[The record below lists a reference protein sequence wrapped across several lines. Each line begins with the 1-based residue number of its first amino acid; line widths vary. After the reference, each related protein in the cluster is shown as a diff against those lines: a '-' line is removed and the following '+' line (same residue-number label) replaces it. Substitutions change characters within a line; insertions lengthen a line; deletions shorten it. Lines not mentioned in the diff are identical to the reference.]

1 MKLQSIEI
9 QGFKSFKDK
18 IKLQFNKPICAIV
31 GPNGSGKSNISDAIR
46 WVLGEQSVKSLR
58 GTKMEDV
65 IFSGT
70 NKYKPLNFAQV
81 SLNFDNAEKW
91 IPIEY
96 GEVNITRRV
105 FRTGESEYYINK
117 KPCRLKD
124 IREIFMDTGIGKEG
138 YSIIG
143 QGRIDEILSS
153 KSEDRRFIFEE
164 ASGIS
169 KYKYKKEESLKKL
182 EKTISNLGR
191 IEDILT
197 QKIEQRDYLKEQSD
211 RATIG
216 LQLTNEIK
224 ILDLYFNKLEI
235 EKNEREILRNLEE
248 TSLLNDDI
256 SKNRNKINLLNTEIT
271 SLEEKVDILKE
282 KYESLQNEYSNL
294 EKEINNL
301 NLEVKLNE
309 EKIKYEDSEIIRLKE
324 EEKYLQEKNN
334 RLKIKIEENI
344 EERQVIEK
352 NIEETSKNI
361 DKYNKEKNIFSK
373 ELQKNEESLK
383 ILEEEKE
390 NYIEK
395 LKNIEVEQ
403 RTEENIENSNREKI
417 KNDEVIRDK
426 LLKDIEE
433 LKNNINHKEIE
444 LKDDY
449 KIIDDLNSVIADLE
463 KEINKLKNNIQNKN
477 NNKTDISIQI
487 KDLNREFSF
496 YKNIIE
502 NYEGYNRQVSTFF
515 KKIKSS
521 NLNTLPLGTL
531 AELINV
537 EEKYSVA
544 INNVLAGTLQN
555 LVVNN
560 ENDAKELIDFLKR
573 EKIGR
578 LTFLPLNK
586 IKGRNPIPKF
596 NDNRILSI
604 ASEIIE
610 CDEKYK
616 SLINYF
622 LGRTI
627 LVSNIDDAII
637 ISKKYK
643 QFRVVSLDGDI
654 FNSWGSVIG
663 GYSNNKKT
671 INIINRKKNL
681 DSIKDK
687 LEDLKQKYN
696 KLENEV
702 SDLQN
707 KIIYNKNLFNEKNKD
722 LEILKKNKNSK
733 EKKIEEINTQIYIK
747 ENSYNEI
754 EKSINEFYLKS
765 LETKDIGNVD
775 EIKKK
780 LEKIKISYNNVR
792 ERRSQIT
799 SKINFLD
806 LEIIKENS
814 KLESFKRDLG
824 INDNNRN
831 EFKNEIEDTNIRIK
845 TISNNIL
852 ELINNL
858 KTREEKLKVDKY
870 KLEEINGKASLL
882 KEVIPTEKNNYE
894 TNLKLFL
901 EKKDEVNDIKNIS
914 SKLEYNLEIINN
926 KIENLTSSK
935 NKILSNMYEEYNVF
949 LEKFTLVY
957 NIDNRSK
964 SDLKKLKSKLKNLG
978 YFSTDSI
985 EEYKTI
991 NEEVEFLS
999 AQKDDLLNS
1008 KDDIESIIKTLDID
1022 MKKMF
1027 AKSFNVI
1034 NTKFNEIFHILFD
1047 GGHASLEIQ
1056 DNDVLNGGIDIVA
1069 EPPGKK
1075 LQNLSL
1081 LSGGERALT
1090 AVALLFAIFETSP
1103 SPFCILDEIDAAL
1116 DEANISRYTKYL
1128 KSFTDTTQFI
1138 MISHRKTTME
1148 IADILYGVSMEE
1160 EGVSKVIS
1168 LEIE

>member
-58 GTKMEDV
+58 GSKMEDV

-81 SLNFDNAEKW
+81 SLNFDNIEKW
-91 IPIEY
+91 IPVEY
-96 GEVNITRRV
+96 SEVNITRRV

-182 EKTISNLGR
+182 DKTISNLGR
-191 IEDILT
+191 IEDILN
-197 QKIEQRDYLKEQSD
+197 QKVDQRDYLKEQSD
-211 RATIG
+211 KAKIG
-216 LQLTNEIK
+216 LELTNEIK
-224 ILDLYFNKLEI
+224 LLDLYFNKLEI
-235 EKNEREILRNLEE
+235 EKSEIE
-248 TSLLNDDI
+248 I
-256 SKNRNKINLLNTEIT
+256 SKNIKETSSLKEDINKNKNTIESLNEEINLL
-271 SLEEKVDILKE
+271 EKEVDLLKE
-282 KYESLQNEYSNL
+282 KYESLQLEYSKL
-294 EKEINNL
+294 EKNINDINL
-301 NLEVKLNE
+301 QVKLNE

-324 EEKYLQEKNN
+324 EEKYLLEKENT
-334 RLKIKIEENI
+334 LKIKIEKNI
-344 EERQVIEK
+344 KQQKELEESIKEISKKIEDYNIEK
-352 NIEETSKNI
+352 NTFSKKLEE
-361 DKYNKEKNIFSK
+361 NKEI
-373 ELQKNEESLK
+373 LK
-383 ILEEEKE
+383 KLEEDKE
-390 NYIEK
+390 IYTEK

-403 RTEENIENSNREKI
+403 RTEENIENTNREKI
-417 KNDEVIRDK
+417 KNNELIRDK
-426 LLKDIEE
+426 LLKEIEA
-433 LKNNINHKEIE
+433 LKDSNNLKRNE
-444 LKDDY
+444 LKDVDSS
-449 KIIDDLNSVIADLE
+449 IDNLISNIKELEEEINNLNSAIE
-463 KEINKLKNNIQNKN
+463 EKNNK
-477 NNKTDISIQI
+477 KSDTSIQI
-487 KDLNREFSF
+487 KDLTREFLF

-515 KKIKSS
+515 KKIKNSKL
-521 NLNTLPLGTL
+521 NLLPLGTL

-537 EEKYSVA
+537 EEKYSIA
-544 INNVLAGTLQN
+544 INNVLSGTLQN
-555 LVVNN
+555 IVVDT
-560 ENDAKELIDFLKR
+560 ENDAKVLIDFLKK

-596 NDNRILSI
+596 NDDKILSI

-610 CDEKYK
+610 CDDKYK

-622 LGRTI
+622 LGKTI
-627 LVSNIDDAII
+627 LVTNIDDAII

-663 GYSNNKKT
+663 GYSNKKKT

-681 DSIKDK
+681 DIINSK
-687 LEDLKQKYN
+687 LEELKREYSL
-696 KLENEV
+696 LENEITQ
-702 SDLQN
+702 LQ
-707 KIIYNKNLFNEKNKD
+707 KKLIIKKNLYNEKNKN
-722 LEILKKNKNSK
+722 LEKFFE
-733 EKKIEEINTQIYIK
+733 EKKIKEKNIEEIKTQIFIK
-747 ENSYNEI
+747 ENSLNEI
-754 EKSINEFYLKS
+754 ENSIKEFYSKSKDLKN
-765 LETKDIGNVD
+765 IINVD
-775 EIKKK
+775 EIKEE
-780 LEKIKISYNNVR
+780 LEKIKDNYNVVEEKIIQTN
-792 ERRSQIT
+792 
-799 SKINFLD
+799 SKINYLD
-806 LEIIKENS
+806 LEIIKEDS
-814 KLESFKRDLG
+814 KLEAFKRDLG
-824 INDNNRN
+824 INDNNRS
-831 EFKNEIEDTNIRIK
+831 ELKNELEDTDNRIR
-845 TISNNIL
+845 TISNNIV
-852 ELINNL
+852 ELTSNL
-858 KTREEKLKVDKY
+858 KNRKEKLKVDNYNLDEVNNKA
-870 KLEEINGKASLL
+870 KLLEEI
-882 KEVIPTEKNNYE
+882 IPTEKSNYE
-894 TNLKLFL
+894 LQLKLFL
-901 EKKDEVNDIKNIS
+901 DKKDEVNDLKNIS
-914 SKLEYNLEIINN
+914 SKLEYNLDIINN
-926 KIENLTSSK
+926 KIENLNNNK
-935 NKILSNMYEEYNVF
+935 NKILSIILEEYNVF

-957 NIDNRSK
+957 NIDNKSK
-964 SDLKKLKSKLKNLG
+964 SDLKKSKTKLKELG

-985 EEYKTI
+985 EEYKII
-991 NEEVEFLS
+991 NDEVEFLT
-999 AQKDDLLNS
+999 AQKEDLLNS
-1008 KDDIESIIKTLDID
+1008 KDDIENIIKNLDID

-1027 AKSFNVI
+1027 AKSFEEI
-1034 NTKFNEIFHILFD
+1034 NIKFNDIFHILFD

-1056 DNDVLNGGIDIVA
+1056 DNDILNGGIDIVA